1 MTLPEPIVSKEHF
14 LLFYEV
20 VADYAVRRMP
30 FRSQHLALATAA
42 TLRGELLL
50 GGAFANPVDGAVLL
64 FSGDGPEVAEE
75 FAKNDPYVQNGLVSR
90 WVVRSWTVVA
100 GCLFE

>member
-1 MTLPEPIVSKEHF
+1 MTLPEPIISKEHF

-20 VADYAVRRMP
+20 VADYSVRRMP

-42 TLRGELLL
+42 ALRGELLL
-50 GGAFANPVDGAVLL
+50 GGAFANPVVGAVLL
-64 FSGDGPEVAEE
+64 FCGDGPEVAEA
-75 FAKNDPYVQNGLVSR
+75 FAKSDPYVQNGLISR
-90 WVVRSWTVVA
+90 WVVWSWTVVA

>member
-1 MTLPEPIVSKEHF
+1 MILPEPIVSKEHF

-20 VADYAVRRMP
+20 VEDYSVRRIP
-30 FRSQHLALATAA
+30 FRSQHLALAAA
-42 TLRGELLL
+42 AALRGELLL

-64 FSGDGPEVAEE
+64 FSGDGPEVAEA

-90 WVVRSWTVVA
+90 WYIRSWTVVA